1 MYWLATAADQRE
13 RAYIRRFSPPYWTVN
28 FPRPM
33 MAAVSATSAAS
44 LAVKLVFLKYNDLA
58 GLIWNSVDPYDHPL
72 LSYETRKDYS
82 GVVWSFRWQ
91 SDGVKG
97 LDAVNG
103 PTLTIEGRDALG
115 AAKTW
120 YVRLWNYAVGTATDA
135 IITLDFDDLDGGFLL
150 PSEADPVYPRDIDRL
165 FISLVADVYN
175 PSNSAP
181 IEPSPGVFAEHVAEL
196 TLSQI
201 NVSGSR
207 AMLAI
212 GDGHVKAHDLRLANG
227 YDDVYNVTPARV
239 MRNALYLGYRDWIDH
254 YLGMSHYFSLT
265 WNAGEARFVIDP
277 SKAKLNPA
285 ADLWHQDFLAQ
296 AKIYGFK
303 VVLSLSY
310 ELLDDHAPAAWKQ
323 RTHDGGA
330 AQTGWSPPSTLI
342 APTNSTALSYL
353 RDVWLALA
361 GIQSSLSAAII
372 FQIGEPW
379 WWHQLTGDQAPC
391 FYDATTTAL
400 YTSETANPVPAMH
413 QSIFDTPTPA
423 QQDYLDWLG
432 GKLGASTLWLRDQ
445 LKATYPAAD
454 VTLLFYA
461 PQVLNPAAPMLLS
474 VNYPVASWVYPAF
487 DFLEIEDY
495 DYVIDGDWPQHAAGL
510 AAIADD
516 LGYGPVDSHYFS
528 GFNLLPNM
536 PQVWANIDQA
546 ISDARARDFAE
557 VFVWAYPQILR
568 DGFVYFADQEDE
580 VTGFHEVRFPEAISF
595 GSSGGPRFATTVVE
609 TISGHEQRNADWQQ
623 ARAVYDV
630 GTGLKTESDL
640 FALLAFF
647 RARQG
652 RAYGFRF
659 KDWSDFRSADPG
671 VAPTPT
677 DQAIGVGDGA
687 TTAFQLTKRYVSGA
701 TVFDRVIRKP
711 VAGTVRVALNG
722 VEAVSGWSVDA
733 ATGVIT
739 FTTPPA
745 VGVAVT
751 AGFEFDVPVR
761 FRDDSLAIS
770 LETFA
775 AGDAPSVGLIEVR
788 L

>member
-13 RAYIRRFSPPYWTVN
+13 RAYMRRFSPPYWTVN

-33 MAAVSATSAAS
+33 MAAVSATSATS

-58 GLIWNSVDPYDHPL
+58 GLIWESVDQYDHPL

-91 SDGVKG
+91 SDGLKG

-103 PTLTIEGRDALG
+103 PTLTIEGRNALG

-135 IITLDFDDLDGGFLL
+135 VITLDFDDLDGGFLL

-175 PSNSAP
+175 PSSSAP
-181 IEPSPGVFAEHVAEL
+181 IEPSPGVFAEHVADL

-201 NVSGSR
+201 SVSGPNT
-207 AMLAI
+207 MLAI
-212 GDGHVKAHDLRLANG
+212 GDGHVRVHELRLANG
-227 YDDVYNVTPARV
+227 YDDVYNVTPTRV
-239 MRNALYLGYRDWIDH
+239 MRTALYLGYRGWIDH

-265 WNAGEARFVIDP
+265 WNAGETRFIIDP
-277 SKAKLNPA
+277 AKAKLNPA
-285 ADLWHQDFLAQ
+285 AELWHQDFLAQ
-296 AKIYGFK
+296 AKSYGFK

-323 RTHDGGA
+323 RSHDGGA

-342 APTNSTALSYL
+342 APTNTSALSYL

-361 GIQSSLSAAII
+361 AIQSSLSATII

-400 YTSETANPVPAMH
+400 YTSESANPVPTMH
-413 QSIFDTPTPA
+413 LSIYETPTSA

-432 GKLGASTLWLRDQ
+432 AKLGASTLWIRDQ
-445 LKATYPAAD
+445 LKASYPAAD

-461 PQVLNPAAPMLLS
+461 PQVLNPVAPMLVS
-474 VNYPVASWVYPAF
+474 VNYPVSSWAYPAF

-516 LGYGPVDSHYFS
+516 LGYGPADSHYFS
-528 GFNLLPNM
+528 GFNLLPDA

-546 ISDARARDFAE
+546 ILDARTRDFAE

-568 DGFVYFADQEDE
+568 DGFVYFADQEDD

-609 TISGHEQRNADWQQ
+609 TISGYEQRNADWQQ
-623 ARAVYDV
+623 ARTFYDV

-640 FALLAFF
+640 FELLAFF
-647 RARQG
+647 RARRG

-659 KDWSDFRSADPG
+659 KDWTDYRSADPSD
-671 VAPTPT
+671 APTPA
-677 DQAIGVGDGA
+677 DQAIGTGDGA
-687 TTAFQLTKRYVSGA
+687 TTTFQLTKRYVSGA
-701 TVFDRVIRKP
+701 TTFDRVIRKP
-711 VAGTVRVALNG
+711 VAGTVQVALNG
-722 VEAVSGWSVDA
+722 VEAMSGWSVEVT
-733 ATGVIT
+733 TGIVT
-739 FTTPPA
+739 FTTPPGS
-745 VGVAVT
+745 GVAVT